1 MAERT
6 SKTKGN
12 RGFYFLFGATAGV
25 VVTYFL
31 TTQEGK
37 AWRKETSK
45 RVKEFSRRLTN
56 QAQEQL
62 GYISENL
69 DNTLEKGREYAS
81 ELSNTLRGT
90 IEDVADNAKS
100 TVEKV
105 ENSFQRGMR
114 KAKEEM
120 DEQLENSFKNNNRN

>member
-1 MAERT
+1 MEGK
-6 SKTKGN
+6 SSN
-12 RGFYFLFGATAGV
+12 RNRKRSLYFLLGATAGA

-31 TTQEGK
+31 TTEEGK

-45 RVKEFSRRLTN
+45 RANEFGRRLTN

-62 GYISENL
+62 GYFSENL
-69 DNTLEKGREYAS
+69 DSTLQRGREYAS

-90 IEDVADNAKS
+90 IEEVADSAKS

-120 DEQLENSFKNNNRN
+120 DNQKADNFTNNGTN

>member
-1 MAERT
+1 MAEKS
-6 SKTKGN
+6 SKTN
-12 RGFYFLFGATAGV
+12 RKRSLYFLLGATAGV

-31 TTQEGK
+31 TTEEGK
-37 AWRKETSK
+37 AWRKESSK
-45 RVKEFSRRLTN
+45 RAGEFGRRLTN

-62 GYISENL
+62 GYFSENL
-69 DNTLEKGREYAS
+69 DNTLQKGREYAS

-90 IEDVADNAKS
+90 LEEVADNAKS

-120 DEQLENSFKNNNRN
+120 DKQKTDNFTNNGAN